1 MIAEFITA
9 LPTIISLLEKEDT
22 VSPLPP
28 SLLSDVITNL
38 GGQPVSQDPGPFVPT
53 PSIIPKL
60 KEFEYDLPIEF
71 DPWWLKTEYKGIEPI
86 PVPPKKKDCNPYWEN
101 CMLKV

>member
-9 LPTIISLLEKEDT
+9 LPTIISLLERGATD
-22 VSPLPP
+22 SPPLQAQPP
-28 SLLSDVITNL
+28 SPITDAL
-38 GGQPVSQDPGPFVPT
+38 IPKPIVEPFVPT
-53 PSIIPKL
+53 PSIIPVL
-60 KEFEYDLPIEF
+60 AEFEYKPIEF